1 MKMKLTA
8 IIFIVG
14 VSVTNAIAQNEI
26 IISRV
31 FSSEKQNA
39 MASKIPG
46 ILLEAFSKGEIMAYY
61 PKNMNIPVSYSQLL
75 YHFGYSQEAQ
85 AIINGNPWWYC
96 ESSSLPSVI
105 PELKNCFSQY
115 FEIGE
120 LKSINR
126 ITRMPEQNHLFI
138 RLVFASDCAEDGF
151 EREGP
156 VFKIKD
162 IAQLE
167 KEAYR
172 ITNPRNPVYQY
183 KIVDYLRLRS
193 YSAR

>member
-1 MKMKLTA
+1 MKSLA
-8 IIFIVG
+8 IIIILSISASQAF
-14 VSVTNAIAQNEI
+14 AQNEI

-31 FSSEKQNA
+31 FSSEKQNE
-39 MASKIPG
+39 MASIIPG

-61 PKNMNIPVSYSQLL
+61 PKNMNIPVSYAQMLH
-75 YHFGYSQEAQ
+75 HFGYNQEAKS
-85 AIINGNPWWYC
+85 IINANPWWYC
-96 ESSSLPSVI
+96 ESSPLPSVI
-105 PELKNCFSQY
+105 PGLKNCFSQY

-120 LKSINR
+120 IKSINR
-126 ITRMPEQNHLFI
+126 ITRMPEQKHLFI
-138 RLVFASDCAEDGF
+138 RLMFASDCAVDGF
-151 EREGP
+151 EQEGP

-167 KEAYR
+167 KEAHK

-193 YSAR
+193 YSGR

>member
-1 MKMKLTA
+1 MKSLA
-8 IIFIVG
+8 VFFIIII
-14 VSVTNAIAQNEI
+14 SVTNTIAQNEI
-26 IISRV
+26 IISRI
-31 FSSEKQNA
+31 FSSEKQNE

-61 PKNMNIPVSYSQLL
+61 PKNMNIPVSYAQML
-75 YHFGYSQEAQ
+75 YHFGYQQEA
-85 AIINGNPWWYC
+85 ASIINANPWWYC
-96 ESSSLPSVI
+96 ESSPLPSVI
-105 PELKNCFSQY
+105 PQLKNCFSQY

-126 ITRMPEQNHLFI
+126 ITRMPEQKHLFI
-138 RLVFASDCAEDGF
+138 RLMFASDCAADGF

-162 IAQLE
+162 VAQLE
-167 KEAYR
+167 KESHR
-172 ITNPRNPVYQY
+172 IMNPRNPVYRY
-183 KIVDYLRLRS
+183 KIVDYFRLRS